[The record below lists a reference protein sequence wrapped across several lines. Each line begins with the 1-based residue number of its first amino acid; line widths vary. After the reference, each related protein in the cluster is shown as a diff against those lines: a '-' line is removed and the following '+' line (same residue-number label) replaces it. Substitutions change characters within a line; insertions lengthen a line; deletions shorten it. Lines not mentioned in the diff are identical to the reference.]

1 MNYWLREGTISSC
14 TRCRVSGVVVG
25 RAVGWSLDDHRKG
38 AAACLQ
44 MTFDVVFGRPR
55 PCLAITDITT
65 PNGKIVGADIIPE
78 QQRILLVPS
87 P

>member
-1 MNYWLREGTISSC
+1 
-14 TRCRVSGVVVG
+14 
-25 RAVGWSLDDHRKG
+25 
-38 AAACLQ
+38 